1 MERYERHYGM
11 DELNEVVAALLPI
24 VQSERIIAFSGELGA
39 GKTTLIREICRQLQV
54 VDNVSSPTFS
64 IINVYHTTAS
74 QRIIHMDL
82 YRLSS
87 IAEAVDAGV
96 EENLFSG
103 DICLVEWPEKVIQIF
118 PENYLFVQLRHAGM
132 DQRLIRVFNQKNG

>member
-1 MERYERHYGM
+1 MEHYERHYGM

-64 IINVYHTTAS
+64 IINVYHTTAA

-118 PENYLFVQLRHAGM
+118 PENYLFVQLHHAGV

>member
-118 PENYLFVQLRHAGM
+118 PENYLFVQLHHTGV